1 MSGFAKSIRREDFLD
16 ANGKKK
22 RWKEMDSRCNKKPR
36 FLDPSGKR
44 QGNDTGSV
52 LRSEEKQT
60 ERKEPEKVSLKT
72 NLS

>member
-1 MSGFAKSIRREDFLD
+1 
-16 ANGKKK
+16 
-22 RWKEMDSRCNKKPR
+22 MDSRCKKKPR